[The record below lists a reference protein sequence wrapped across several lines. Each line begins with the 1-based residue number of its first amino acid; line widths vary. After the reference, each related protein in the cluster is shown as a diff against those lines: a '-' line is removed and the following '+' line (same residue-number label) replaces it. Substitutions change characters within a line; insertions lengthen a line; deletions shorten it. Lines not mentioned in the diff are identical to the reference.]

1 MTIYINIT
9 YPLSCAWKNE
19 CFFLHCVDSH
29 LKENGNWYSR
39 FHIGPFIPGSG
50 LQIGIRL
57 RHSLHND
64 LVQIFIW
71 RIELEG
77 VDHEFRRLKGVYDP
91 ILDII
96 FQFRKVVLY
105 APLFKFG
112 ETIVIPICFFGSG
125 IICRK
130 DINWP
135 SGIGCSNPDM
145 RLFTLAR
152 GRIVRGHLS
161 IQKNSILCHVPVSG
175 NTLRFEKSWKMKCR
189 YRNIRR
195 KNLNSCRYPWIS
207 LGNPIKLV
215 QRRGFR
221 VESEKLLDNKSDR
234 LVFEIVTSGGN
245 SPRSRLQESV
255 ISLLHKL
262 IIISKLLR
270 PRSITNKFSNYK
282 NYDFYQIFLKYFGVY
297 TPDLNISIQAF
308 YQYFDLGF
316 FRSREPLR
324 LDLRNLD
331 LTKERYIELRNLGFF
346 TLGQLV
352 EGLAYK
358 RYLFSPMLK
367 QQRQHSLFKMGIFF
381 IYLRIYG

>member
-1 MTIYINIT
+1 MYINIT
-9 YPLSCAWKNE
+9 YPLSCVLKNDS
-19 CFFLHCVDSH
+19 FFLDCVDSH
-29 LKENGNWYSR
+29 LKENGSWYSR
-39 FHIGPFIPGSG
+39 FHIGPFAPGSR
-50 LQIGIRL
+50 LQIGTRL
-57 RHSLHND
+57 RRALHND
-64 LVQIFIW
+64 LVQTFIW

-77 VDHEFRRLKGVYDP
+77 VNHEFRRMKGVYDP
-91 ILDII
+91 VLDII
-96 FQFRKVVLY
+96 FQFRKVALY

-112 ETIVIPICFFGSG
+112 ETIIIPMFFFGSG

-135 SGIGCSNPDM
+135 SGVECGNPDII
-145 RLFTLAR
+145 LFTLAR
-152 GRIVRGHLS
+152 GRRVRGHLS
-161 IQKNSILCHVPVSG
+161 IQKNSKLCCVPVSG

-189 YRNIRR
+189 YRNKKH
-195 KNLNSCRYPWIS
+195 KNLNFRRYPWIS

-245 SPRSRLQESV
+245 SPRTLLQESV

-270 PRSITNKFSNYK
+270 PRSITNKVSNHK
-282 NYDFYQIFLKYFGVY
+282 NYDFYLTFLKYFGVY
-297 TPDLNISIQAF
+297 APDLNISIQTF
-308 YQYFDLGF
+308 YQYFNLGF
-316 FRSREPLR
+316 SHSQEPFR
-324 LDLRNLD
+324 LDLRNID
-331 LTKERYIELRNLGFF
+331 VTKERYMELRSLGFF

-358 RYLFSPMLK
+358 RYLFSPTLK
-367 QQRQHSLFKMGIFF
+367 QQRQHSLFKMGVFF
-381 IYLRIYG
+381 IYLRTYG